1 MATKSKKPTIT
12 IQGWLFVFPDGKTI
26 LPNKLDFCRFWTTH
40 AVKICVRENIE
51 DAVEAMYGLPLR
63 TNHHY
68 ISKLHQQ
75 PLYKELE
82 KLIQNLQEWQEL
94 KSNAQIYDQK
104 IRESEKLSEID
115 KYRIAIGK
123 ENRIKIA
130 KHQLKR
136 SRYFRG

>member
-12 IQGWLFVFPDGKTI
+12 IQGWLLVFPDGKTI

-82 KLIQNLQEWQEL
+82 KMIQNLPEWQEL
-94 KSNAQIYDQK
+94 KKDAVLEDQK
-104 IRESEKLSEID
+104 IREAEKLSEIE
-115 KYRIAIGK
+115 KYRIATGK
-123 ENRIKIA
+123 MNQAKIA
-130 KHQLKR
+130 KKFIKR
-136 SRYFRG
+136 SRY

>member
-1 MATKSKKPTIT
+1 MATKTKKPTIA

-26 LPNKLDFCRFWTTH
+26 LPNKLDFCQFWKTH
-40 AVKICVRENIE
+40 AVKISVRENIE
-51 DAVEAMYGLPLR
+51 DAVKAMYGLPLR

-82 KLIQNLQEWQEL
+82 KMIQNLPEWQEL
-94 KSNAQIYDQK
+94 KEKKQISEQKVRNA
-104 IRESEKLSEID
+104 EKLSEYE

-123 ENRIKIA
+123 ENKTKIA
-130 KHQLKR
+130 KYYIKR
-136 SRYFRG
+136 SRY